1 MDAKRQDQ
9 AGPLRLDL
17 VRQKGLTLLDKM
29 GLPSAWKASCYPGIA
44 SSQAHVKIGKK
55 AGLSGQANLVEKPKE
70 IAPGRAFEVFALG
83 E

>member
-17 VRQKGLTLLDKM
+17 VRQKGLTLRDKM

-44 SSQAHVKIGKK
+44 GSQAHVKIGEK
-55 AGLSGQANLVEKPKE
+55 AGPSGQAHLVQQPEE
-70 IAPGRAFEVFALG
+70 IAPGRAVEVFALG
-83 E
+83 V